1 MLFFFECYLSKYRG
15 YFTGRAPAT
24 GFRKEV
30 VRRRRRRTNLREAL
44 PPRRGIPR
52 LQRPLAVQ
60 LRLNGFERSQG
71 QRSFVLPVL
80 RADQVV
86 HDRVELRLQFPFA
99 EVFDFVSGDELG
111 HVFLLRLWAATIASS
126 MTETQ
131 QRVSD

>member
-1 MLFFFECYLSKYRG
+1 
-15 YFTGRAPAT
+15 
-24 GFRKEV
+24 
-30 VRRRRRRTNLREAL
+30 
-44 PPRRGIPR
+44 PR

-111 HVFLLRLWAATIASS
+111 HVFLLRLWASTIAAS

-131 QRVSD
+131 QRVSDQRLPQGLTTVPEARQRLTPAEPMPRLNDERTCGRGLQGKGENVPQCE